1 MNSQA
6 ETRLACSTK
15 NEICSAQDH
24 LACLPLNDLL
34 PVWSLTLRR
43 VRDLIGFEV
52 ESHGT
57 DKYPLLFSPR
67 SVSSPH
73 PETKQRN
80 CQVSH
85 RSGRKRKRKRKKRSS
100 DCEGG
105 GRGFF
110 LCSGRV
116 SDHIKDDAVKNL
128 PQTWSHSFPSA
139 FELFSTGE
147 NMSALIKK
155 RKDDKQNILRK
166 WGAVCCRELEMQSG
180 DMDFYCE
187 LHPANVDFWL
197 KRISGSEM
205 GVFVLRIHFWFTRIP
220 VKLFNSL
227 LFYIFILYLKFD
239 GLNFLYQSPDL
250 QEFFWTIKLLM
261 VCV

>member
-1 MNSQA
+1 MTCCQFEVWLWGTLEILKGLKSRATAPTSTRFSFHLEAFLLPTPKQSSEIVKYLTDQA
-6 ETRLACSTK
+6 EKER
-15 NEICSAQDH
+15 
-24 LACLPLNDLL
+24 
-34 PVWSLTLRR
+34 
-43 VRDLIGFEV
+43 G
-52 ESHGT
+52 
-57 DKYPLLFSPR
+57 
-67 SVSSPH
+67 
-73 PETKQRN
+73 
-80 CQVSH
+80 
-85 RSGRKRKRKRKKRSS
+85 RKKRRS
-100 DCEGG
+100 DCERG

-205 GVFVLRIHFWFTRIP
+205 GVFVLRIHFWFTRIS

-239 GLNFLYQSPDL
+239 CLNFLYQSPDL